1 MPGVN
6 WVLNIADASDALAA
20 VVAEWNYRN
29 LDEVPAFEVRCV
41 ALGNRLTIGEYK
53 RSVASCVFGP
63 CEDSDVS
70 PSATASWLWPYS
82 RIWLMSLSSGREHHH
97 RVPLPR
103 HPHSSGLPS
112 AILLWYSQGKP
123 QC

>member
-41 ALGNRLTIGEYK
+41 ALGNRLTIGEYA

-63 CEDSDVS
+63 CEDADVS

-82 RIWLMSLSSGREHHH
+82 CFRLMSLSS
-97 RVPLPR
+97 V
-103 HPHSSGLPS
+103 
-112 AILLWYSQGKP
+112 
-123 QC
+123 